1 MDLKGLIEN
10 QKISKEKDIDSSDL
24 GVQIKRKD
32 LENNRFAS
40 DTNDRKWLAKWTAIV
55 VTFWLFLVL
64 AIVCLS
70 SVLKLSDTV
79 LVALLGTTT
88 LNVLGLSFIVLRG
101 HFNTAEANSE

>member
-24 GVQIKRKD
+24 EVQIKRKK
-32 LENNRFAS
+32 LENNRFDS
-40 DTNDRKWLAKWTAIV
+40 DTYDRKWLAKWTAIV

-79 LVALLGTTT
+79 LVTLLGTTT

-101 HFNTAEANSE
+101 HFNTAEVNSE